1 MPSSLFVRWYNNRNI
16 GNVKTRGMIMS
27 KGGGTLYFCSMED
40 YLDAV
45 RYCIV
50 LGILFEGT
58 EVVDPSATMA
68 YTLQILG
75 VSDGQG

>member
-1 MPSSLFVRWYNNRNI
+1 
-16 GNVKTRGMIMS
+16 MS
-27 KGGGTLYFCSMED
+27 KGSGTLYFCSMED

-50 LGILFEGT
+50 LGILFEGV
-58 EVVDPSATMA
+58 EVVDPTATMA

-75 VSDGQG
+75 VADGQG

>member
-1 MPSSLFVRWYNNRNI
+1 
-16 GNVKTRGMIMS
+16 MS
-27 KGGGTLYFCSMED
+27 KGSGTLYFCTMED

-58 EVVDPSATMA
+58 EFKDSNNTFNYA
-68 YTLQILG
+68 LEILG
-75 VSDGQG
+75 VVDGKG

>member
-1 MPSSLFVRWYNNRNI
+1 
-16 GNVKTRGMIMS
+16 MS
-27 KGGGTLYFCSMED
+27 KGSGTLYFCTMED

-45 RYCIV
+45 RHCIV

-58 EVVDPSATMA
+58 EVVDPSATMG